1 MTANSCEA
9 IVRLRPSNVLAEP
22 FTSGESW
29 QYGKRGWKR
38 CQKLLQRGKAYLL
51 TRHPKQS
58 ISAAQ
63 NHPIWRG
70 GNVMSK
76 ARIHTLVAGAALFCT
91 ASGVALAAAPTAA
104 TIISKEDVDK
114 VLKLGIKAT
123 DHTIRVVDMGQ
134 GYQMSVAVVH
144 RGRFP
149 APPRPPSAAAA
160 AAAPPQPACGL
171 ATAPAG
177 AKTGPKGMLAHTS
190 TAETYIVISGAGT
203 LVTGGQILQGR
214 MSPPD
219 SEVTTT
225 LNGPT
230 CGGTA
235 VGDFVMTPVK
245 VGDIAVIPAGVPHG
259 WSDIPT
265 EVTYLSVRPD
275 PKHVL
280 PKAPFT
286 YPGLK

>member
-1 MTANSCEA
+1 
-9 IVRLRPSNVLAEP
+9 
-22 FTSGESW
+22 
-29 QYGKRGWKR
+29 
-38 CQKLLQRGKAYLL
+38 
-51 TRHPKQS
+51 
-58 ISAAQ
+58 
-63 NHPIWRG
+63 
-70 GNVMSK
+70 MSK
-76 ARIHTLVAGAALFCT
+76 RSVAKFIAGAALLCT
-91 ASGVALAAAPTAA
+91 ASGAALAAAPTTA

-114 VLKLGIKAT
+114 VLKLGVKAT

-134 GYQMSVAVVH
+134 DYQMSVAVVH
-144 RGRFP
+144 RGSTRNP
-149 APPRPPSAAAA
+149 APRPAAAA
-160 AAAPPQPACGL
+160 NAPPAQPACGL
-171 ATAPAG
+171 AVAPAG

-190 TAETYIVISGAGT
+190 TAETYVVISGAGT
-203 LVTGGQILQGR
+203 LVTGGQILQGK

-235 VGDFVMTPVK
+235 VGNFVMTPVK

-280 PKAPFT
+280 PKAGFK
-286 YPGLK
+286 YPGL

>member
-1 MTANSCEA
+1 MSKTNMYRIIA
-9 IVRLRPSNVLAEP
+9 
-22 FTSGESW
+22 
-29 QYGKRGWKR
+29 
-38 CQKLLQRGKAYLL
+38 
-51 TRHPKQS
+51 
-58 ISAAQ
+58 SAALLC
-63 NHPIWRG
+63 
-70 GNVMSK
+70 S
-76 ARIHTLVAGAALFCT
+76 
-91 ASGVALAAAPTAA
+91 ASGATLAAAPTTA
-104 TIISKEDVDK
+104 TIITNEDVQK

-144 RGRFP
+144 RGSTRNP
-149 APPRPPSAAAA
+149 PPRPANATTP
-160 AAAPPQPACGL
+160 PPQPACGL
-171 ATAPAG
+171 TAAPVG

-190 TAETYIVISGAGT
+190 TAETYIVIAGAGT
-203 LVTGGQILQGR
+203 LVTGGQILQGK

-280 PKAPFT
+280 PKAPFI

>member
-1 MTANSCEA
+1 MGKTSMYKIMAGTA
-9 IVRLRPSNVLAEP
+9 
-22 FTSGESW
+22 
-29 QYGKRGWKR
+29 
-38 CQKLLQRGKAYLL
+38 LLCG
-51 TRHPKQS
+51 
-58 ISAAQ
+58 ISSA
-63 NHPIWRG
+63 
-70 GNVMSK
+70 
-76 ARIHTLVAGAALFCT
+76 
-91 ASGVALAAAPTAA
+91 ALAAAPTTA

-144 RGRFP
+144 RGSTRNP
-149 APPRPPSAAAA
+149 APRPPAAAGA
-160 AAAPPQPACGL
+160 ATPPPQPACGL
-171 ATAPAG
+171 TAAPAG

-190 TAETYIVISGAGT
+190 TAETYIVIAGAGT
-203 LVTGGQILQGR
+203 LVTGGQILQGK

-280 PKAPFT
+280 PKAGFK
-286 YPGLK
+286 YPGL